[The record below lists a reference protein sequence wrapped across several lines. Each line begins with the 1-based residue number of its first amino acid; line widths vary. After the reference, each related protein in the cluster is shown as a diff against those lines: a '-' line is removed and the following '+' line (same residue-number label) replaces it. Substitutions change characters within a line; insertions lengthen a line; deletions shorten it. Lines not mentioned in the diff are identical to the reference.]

1 MNTKV
6 FSLKNS
12 REIGKKITNIDLM
25 TTKQFSDGEIKVEI
39 EESVR
44 SNRVFVIG
52 SLTTS
57 DDIIE
62 LMMVGDALRRAS
74 AKEIIAVVPYLAYMR
89 QDRKDKPRTAIG
101 SKVMANMIEIYYDQI
116 ITMDLHS
123 TQIEGFFN
131 IPVTHINCATIFEIY
146 IRKNF
151 DLSNVIIVSPDVGGA
166 KRAKKLSSK
175 MGLPLAIINKERKI
189 ANEISS
195 MELIGDVNGKD
206 VIILDD
212 MVDTAGSL
220 CKASDLLIENGAN
233 KVWGCA
239 THGVLSGE
247 AHNRILNSSLEKL
260 ICTDTIK
267 IKDNE
272 KIEILSCSDLIKKTI
287 ETIESGNSI
296 NSLVNDET
304 FLVN

>member
-12 REIGKKITNIDLM
+12 RKIGNKITELHPM
-25 TTKQFSDGEIKVEI
+25 TTKNFSDGEIKVEI
-39 EESVR
+39 DESVR
-44 SNRVFVIG
+44 NDRVFVIG
-52 SLTTS
+52 TLNTS

-62 LMMVGDALRRAS
+62 LMMVGDALKRAS

-101 SKVMANMIEIYYDQI
+101 SKVMANMIEIYYDHI

-131 IPVTHINCATIFEIY
+131 IPVTHINCATIFESY

-151 DLSNVIIVSPDVGGA
+151 DLDNLIIVSPDVGGA

-175 MGLPLAIINKERKI
+175 MGLPLAIINKEREI
-189 ANEISS
+189 ANEVSS
-195 MELIGDVNGKD
+195 MELIGDVTGKD

-220 CKASDLLIENGAN
+220 CKAVDLLIEKGAN
-233 KVWGCA
+233 KAWGCI
-239 THGVLSGE
+239 THGVLSGK
-247 AHNRILNSSLEKL
+247 AHDRILNSKLEKL
-260 ICTDTIK
+260 ICTDTID
-267 IKDNE
+267 IKDNK
-272 KIEILSCSDLIKKTI
+272 KIEVISCSELIKKTI
-287 ETIESGNSI
+287 VAIENNNSI
-296 NSLVNDET
+296 NSLVNDEI
-304 FLVN
+304 FIAN